1 MSKIKKEMSED
12 PEFQKIGR
20 KLTYKVPDGFF
31 EQVSEKT
38 LLKAKKREQT
48 SKSRMIT
55 LRTFA
60 VAASF
65 LAIALLAYFITG
77 TEKPEIKQVVQDK
90 QIVVKDTIRQ
100 TEVVAKQI
108 TIAEIKKAAPVKAV
122 AIENKPEGI
131 TDVLSEL
138 SDDELLQLAA
148 VYKSDLFIEEA
159 QP

>member
-1 MSKIKKEMSED
+1 MNED
-12 PEFQKIGR
+12 SEFQKIGR
-20 KLTYKVPDGFF
+20 KLTYTVPDGFF

-38 LLKAKKREQT
+38 LQKAKQREQT
-48 SKSRMIT
+48 SNSRMIT
-55 LRTFA
+55 MRIFA

-100 TEVVAKQI
+100 TEVITKPI
-108 TIAEIKKAAPVKAV
+108 TIAEIKKTAPAKVV
-122 AIENKPEGI
+122 AKENKSEGI
-131 TDVLSEL
+131 MDVLAEL

-148 VYKSDLFIEEA
+148 VYKSDPFIEEA